1 MKKSKESYVK
11 LVKMEASN
19 IDVLLPEVKF
29 FIDKIENNQSFHF
42 LRFNHGIIDLYCERY
57 VMCDTKVLPFE
68 NFEKNL
74 IEGNYK
80 LLSQDLYHSTYFN
93 TSHNNSVLTKKYFN
107 SLLRLFHGYKGISDK
122 LHISLSLGNGLGT
135 IWGRWP
141 EWNELQA
148 ARLRIVS
155 FICNISKYKYYHSG
169 VLKHFCL
176 MDDHYKLFKSLNDN
190 GFRVIV
196 VGPEY
201 MRLFKVKYDI
211 NDFLHIP
218 ITRIGAIDMMKDVI
232 NQINEN
238 KTEKTII
245 INSTGHIITAHL
257 SETFLNTNVFLLDI
271 GRSFDYDFKE
281 LIGIEK
287 TLDKNGWHAPNQFD
301 EKELI
306 EHIKQLRNG

>member
-1 MKKSKESYVK
+1 MKEDEQNYVK

-19 IDVLLPEVKF
+19 IDVLLPDIKF
-29 FIDKIENNQSFHF
+29 FINKIENNESFHF

-57 VMCDTKVLPFE
+57 VMCDTKVLPFK

-80 LLSQDLYHSTYFN
+80 LLSQDLYHSDYFAAG
-93 TSHNNSVLTKKYFN
+93 HNNSVLTEKYFN
-107 SLLRLFHGYKGISDK
+107 SFLRIFHGYKGISDK
-122 LHISLSLGNGLGT
+122 LHISVSLGNGLGT

-176 MDDHYKLFKSLNDN
+176 MDDHYKLFESLNDN
-190 GFRVIV
+190 GYRVIV
-196 VGPEY
+196 VGPQY
-201 MRLFKVKYDI
+201 MRLFKEEYSI
-211 NDFLHIP
+211 NDFLHISIP
-218 ITRIGAIDMMKDVI
+218 QTGAIDIMEDVI
-232 NQINEN
+232 NQIKEN

-245 INSTGHIITAHL
+245 LNSTGHIISAYL
-257 SETFLNTNVFLLDI
+257 SEQFLDSDISLLDI
-271 GRSFDYDFKE
+271 GRSFDYDFTKC
-281 LIGIEK
+281 IK
-287 TLDKNGWHAPNQFD
+287 TEPTLNKNGWHIPNQFNK
-301 EKELI
+301 EKLI
-306 EHIKQLRNG
+306 EHIKQLRDG